1 MTLAFSRPFWPLFLH
16 IFGAMTTFGVIL
28 TAVVLSV
35 VAWRRPDA
43 VFLRRATFTT
53 LLVSIPC
60 FVVLRVFAQVILDD
74 EDFAKDPAWVG
85 FGFLATD
92 AGLLVLLASIGCAW
106 WWVRSGKPVAGRIVA
121 ALSSIYLLLLT
132 IAMLAM
138 SGKWG

>member
-1 MTLAFSRPFWPLFLH
+1 
-16 IFGAMTTFGVIL
+16 
-28 TAVVLSV
+28 
-35 VAWRRPDA
+35 
-43 VFLRRATFTT
+43 
-53 LLVSIPC
+53 
-60 FVVLRVFAQVILDD
+60 VLRVFAQVILDD